1 MLAGTIGGCK
11 AFVANPFLSVSNG
24 EKSAHGLH
32 ESQSLSCGIGSPA
45 LTPASRLRCCGGKVR
60 RRTYLLDMASSSA
73 PSQWV
78 RSAKR
83 RSSTALNLNSSGP
96 GGGGG
101 GGGAG
106 GGGGEGPGTQQLSRQ
121 AKLAISV
128 LIDLIGMSSFALPG
142 IGEVG
147 VAVVP
152 CGVRRVSRHVG
163 GRCCRLKHATSSYSY
178 SYDHTDPC

>member
-1 MLAGTIGGCK
+1 MRLVVPVRPLLAGVVVLAGTIGGCK
-11 AFVANPFLSVSNG
+11 AFVANRFLYISNG
-24 EKSAHGLH
+24 EISAHGLH
-32 ESQSLSCGIGSPA
+32 KSQQSLSCGIGSPA

-60 RRTYLLDMASSSA
+60 RRTYLLDMASASA

-101 GGGAG
+101 GGGAGG

-147 VAVVP
+147 MAVVP
-152 CGVRRVSRHVG
+152 CGVRRVS
-163 GRCCRLKHATSSYSY
+163 CM
-178 SYDHTDPC
+178 